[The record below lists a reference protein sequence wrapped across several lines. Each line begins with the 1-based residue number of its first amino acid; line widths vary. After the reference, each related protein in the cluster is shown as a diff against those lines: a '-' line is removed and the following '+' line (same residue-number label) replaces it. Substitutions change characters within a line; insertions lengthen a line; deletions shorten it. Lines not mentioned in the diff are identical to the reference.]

1 MNYFCLFIAAL
12 QLNSTMQ
19 EIFTEEY
26 LHPIS
31 TETVVEKTP
40 PPPTRTPWSILHFFN
55 D

>member
-40 PPPTRTPWSILHFFN
+40 PPPYKNSLEHTPFLQ
-55 D
+55 